1 MKNAMQLK
9 AVIKNISKDKHIS
22 AQLVMQ
28 NFMLERLLER
38 ISVSKYHQN
47 FILKGGFLI
56 AAMVGLDTRTTMD
69 MDATIKGWP
78 VNEESI
84 KKMFLDICE
93 IDLYDDVAFE
103 FKKIGE
109 IRENDEYAGY
119 RVSLSAN
126 YPPMAVPLKLDITTG
141 DEITPR
147 EIEYRFKLL
156 LEDRE
161 ISVFAYNLET
171 IMAEK
176 LETIISR
183 GDQNTRPR
191 DYYDVYILAKLQY
204 KNIQTEH
211 LKAALDATSKK
222 RGSSAIL
229 KDYKNIIDVI
239 RNSDVMI
246 KQWRT
251 YQKDFE
257 YAADISFDE
266 VCDAVMQVMDWIF
279 EIDAF
284 NTNIFLDKEPHE

>member
-9 AVIKNISKDKHIS
+9 AVIKNMAKDKHIS

-56 AAMVGLDTRTTMD
+56 AAMVGLDTRATMD

-84 KKMFLDICE
+84 KKMFRDICK
-93 IDLYDDVAFE
+93 IDLQDDVSFE

-109 IRENDEYAGY
+109 IREGDEYTGY
-119 RVSLSAN
+119 RISLSAN
-126 YPPMAVPLKLDITTG
+126 YSPMAVPLKMDITTG
-141 DEITPR
+141 DKITPK
-147 EIEYRFKLL
+147 EIEYRFKMM

-161 ISVFAYNLET
+161 ISILAYNLET
-171 IMAEK
+171 VMAEK
-176 LETIISR
+176 LETVVSR

-191 DYYDVYILAKLQY
+191 DYYDVYILYKLQY
-204 KNIQTEH
+204 KNIALES
-211 LKAALDATSKK
+211 LKSALDATSKK
-222 RGSSAIL
+222 RGSSEIM
-229 KDYKNIIDVI
+229 KNYKEIIDVV
-239 RNSDVMI
+239 RCSDVMI
-246 KQWRT
+246 KQWST

-257 YAADISFDE
+257 YATDISFDE
-266 VCDAVMQVMDWIF
+266 VCDAVVQMMDLCF
-279 EIDAF
+279 KD
-284 NTNIFLDKEPHE
+284 

>member
-9 AVIKNISKDKHIS
+9 AVIKNIAKDKHIS

-38 ISVSKYHQN
+38 ISISKYQKN

-56 AAMVGLDTRTTMD
+56 AAMVGLDTRSTMD

-78 VNEESI
+78 VNEESV
-84 KKMFLDICE
+84 KNMFLDICM
-93 IDLYDDVAFE
+93 IDLQDDVTFE

-109 IRENDEYAGY
+109 IREGDEYTGY

-126 YPPMAVPLKLDITTG
+126 YPPMAVPLKLDLTTG
-141 DEITPR
+141 DKITPR
-147 EIEYRFKLL
+147 EIEYHFKLL

-161 ISVFAYNLET
+161 ISVLAYNLET

-176 LETIISR
+176 LETVVSR

-204 KNIQTEH
+204 KNIEIESM
-211 LKAALDATSKK
+211 KVALEATSKK
-222 RGSSAIL
+222 RGSKEVL
-229 KDYKNIIDVI
+229 KNYKYIIDVV
-239 RNSDVMI
+239 RNSDVML
-246 KQWRT
+246 KQWQT

-257 YAADISFDE
+257 YASGIGFDE
-266 VCDAVMQVMDWIF
+266 VCDAVIQM
-279 EIDAF
+279 
-284 NTNIFLDKEPHE
+284 LDLCFK

>member
-1 MKNAMQLK
+1 MRNAMQLK

-38 ISVSKYHQN
+38 ISVSKYRQN

-56 AAMVGLDTRTTMD
+56 AAMVGLDTRATMD

-84 KKMFLDICE
+84 KNMFLDICK
-93 IDLYDDVAFE
+93 IDLQVDVTFE

-109 IRENDEYAGY
+109 IREGDDYTGY

-141 DEITPR
+141 DKITPR

-161 ISVFAYNLET
+161 IPVLAYNLET
-171 IMAEK
+171 VMAEK
-176 LETIISR
+176 LETVVSR

-191 DYYDVYILAKLQY
+191 DYYDIYILAKMQY
-204 KNIQTEH
+204 KNIETEY
-211 LKAALDATSKK
+211 LRAALDATSKK
-222 RGSSAIL
+222 RGSSEIL
-229 KDYKNIIDVI
+229 KEYKNIIDIV

-251 YQKDFE
+251 YQRDFE
-257 YAADISFDE
+257 YVTDISFDE
-266 VCDAVMQVMDWIF
+266 VCDAVVRMMDLCI
-279 EIDAF
+279 
-284 NTNIFLDKEPHE
+284 

>member
-1 MKNAMQLK
+1 MRNAMQLK

-38 ISVSKYHQN
+38 ISVSKYRQN

-56 AAMVGLDTRTTMD
+56 AAMVGLDTRATMD

-84 KKMFLDICE
+84 KNMFLDICK
-93 IDLYDDVAFE
+93 IDLQDDVTFE

-109 IRENDEYAGY
+109 IRKGDDYTGY

-141 DEITPR
+141 DKITPR

-161 ISVFAYNLET
+161 IPVLAYNLET
-171 IMAEK
+171 VMAEK
-176 LETIISR
+176 LETVVSR

-191 DYYDVYILAKLQY
+191 DYYDIYILAKMQY
-204 KNIQTEH
+204 KNIETEY
-211 LKAALDATSKK
+211 LRAALDATSKK
-222 RGSSAIL
+222 RGSSEIL
-229 KDYKNIIDVI
+229 KEYKNIIDIV

-251 YQKDFE
+251 YQRDFE
-257 YAADISFDE
+257 YVTDISFDE
-266 VCDAVMQVMDWIF
+266 VCDAVVRMMDLCI
-279 EIDAF
+279 
-284 NTNIFLDKEPHE
+284 